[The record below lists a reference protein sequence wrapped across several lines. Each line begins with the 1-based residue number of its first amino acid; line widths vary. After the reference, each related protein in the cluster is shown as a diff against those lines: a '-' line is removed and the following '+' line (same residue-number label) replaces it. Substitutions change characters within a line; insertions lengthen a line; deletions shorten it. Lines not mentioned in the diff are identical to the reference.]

1 MGWNHFLKKLVL
13 TFLRGNIYLS
23 ERSVMQGALI
33 EFMAKKSDK
42 RFVILQATLELIAE
56 NGFHGSPTAMIADRA
71 GISVGTIYCYFKTKD
86 ELIHALHEELESK
99 RRTFILKGYSEDL
112 PFRERYFHLCRNT
125 YSYLME
131 NPLEFRFMEQYSY
144 SPYGV
149 CNLRQR
155 LDSYV
160 EPFHALF
167 KLGMEQQIIKKLPL
181 MLLFDLT
188 FGPMLN
194 AIMDHNLGL
203 LKLDEDLINKA
214 IGATWDA
221 VKR

>member
-1 MGWNHFLKKLVL
+1 M
-13 TFLRGNIYLS
+13 S
-23 ERSVMQGALI
+23 ERSLIVGVVMDN
-33 EFMAKKSDK
+33 KDDK
-42 RFVILQATLELIAE
+42 RLAILQATLELVAE
-56 NGFHGSPTAMIADRA
+56 NGFHGSPTSMIADRA
-71 GISVGTIYCYFKTKD
+71 GVSVGTIYRYFKNKD
-86 ELIHALHEELESK
+86 ELIHALYEHLEQ
-99 RRTFILKGYSEDL
+99 RQRTVILKGYSERL

-125 YSYLME
+125 YRYLME
-131 NPLEFRFMEQYSY
+131 NPLEFSFVEQYNP

-149 CNLRQR
+149 TSIRQK

-167 KLGMEQQIIKKLPL
+167 KQGVEEQIIKELPL

-188 FGPMLN
+188 FGPMIN
-194 AIMDHNLGL
+194 AIMDNNSGL
-203 LKLDEDLINKA
+203 LTLDEPIIERA

>member
-1 MGWNHFLKKLVL
+1 M
-13 TFLRGNIYLS
+13 S
-23 ERSVMQGALI
+23 ERSLI
-33 EFMAKKSDK
+33 RYFMKTSITKQTDK
-42 RFVILQATLELIAE
+42 RSAILQAAMELIAE
-56 NGFHGSPTAMIADRA
+56 NGFHGSPISMIAERA
-71 GISVGTIYCYFKTKD
+71 GVSVGTIYRYFRNKD
-86 ELIHALHEELESK
+86 EVIHALYEEVDG
-99 RRTFILKGYSEDL
+99 RQRTSILRGYSEAL

-125 YSYLME
+125 YRYLME
-131 NPLEFRFMEQYSY
+131 NPLEFSFIEQYTL

-149 CNLRQR
+149 TTLRQK

-167 KLGMEQQIIKKLPL
+167 KQGMEDQIIKELPL

-194 AIMDHNLGL
+194 AIMDHNSGL
-203 LKLDEDLINKA
+203 LMLDDELIDLA

>member
-1 MGWNHFLKKLVL
+1 M
-13 TFLRGNIYLS
+13 
-23 ERSVMQGALI
+23 
-33 EFMAKKSDK
+33 KSNAVITEKTDK
-42 RFVILQATLELIAE
+42 RSAILQAAMVLIAE
-56 NGFHGSPTAMIADRA
+56 NGFHGSPTSMIAERA
-71 GISVGTIYCYFKTKD
+71 GVSVGTIYRYFENKD
-86 ELIHALHEELESK
+86 ELIHALYEELDG
-99 RRTFILKGYSEDL
+99 RQRTSILRGYSEAL

-125 YSYLME
+125 YRYLME
-131 NPLEFRFMEQYSY
+131 NPLEFSFVEQYPM

-149 CNLRQR
+149 ASLRQK

-167 KLGMEQQIIKKLPL
+167 KQGMEDQIIKELPL

-188 FGPMLN
+188 FGPMIN
-194 AIMDHNLGL
+194 AITDHNAGL
-203 LKLDEDLINKA
+203 LLLEEDLIERA

>member
-1 MGWNHFLKKLVL
+1 MKPNVAIAEK
-13 TFLRGNIYLS
+13 I
-23 ERSVMQGALI
+23 
-33 EFMAKKSDK
+33 DK
-42 RFVILQATLELIAE
+42 RAAILQAAMELIAE
-56 NGFHGSPTAMIADRA
+56 NGFHGSPTSMIAERA
-71 GISVGTIYCYFKTKD
+71 GVSVGTIYRYFENKD
-86 ELIHALHEELESK
+86 EVIHALYKEVDG
-99 RRTFILKGYSEDL
+99 RQRTSILRGYSEAL

-125 YSYLME
+125 YCYLME
-131 NPLEFRFMEQYSY
+131 NPLEFSFVEQYTL

-149 CNLRQR
+149 VSLRQK

-167 KLGMEQQIIKKLPL
+167 KQGMEDQIIKELPL

-194 AIMDHNLGL
+194 AIMDHNSGL
-203 LKLDEDLINKA
+203 LMLDDELIDLA

>member
-1 MGWNHFLKKLVL
+1 MNVHSF
-13 TFLRGNIYLS
+13 I
-23 ERSVMQGALI
+23 M
-33 EFMAKKSDK
+33 KSNLAMTEKTDK
-42 RFVILQATLELIAE
+42 RSAILQAAMELIAE
-56 NGFHGSPTAMIADRA
+56 NGFHGSPTSMIAERA
-71 GISVGTIYCYFKTKD
+71 GVSVGTIYRYFQSKD
-86 ELIHALHEELESK
+86 EVIHALFKEVDG
-99 RRTFILKGYSEDL
+99 RQRTSILRGYSEAL

-131 NPLEFRFMEQYSY
+131 NPLEFSFIEQYTL

-149 CNLRQR
+149 ASLRQK

-167 KLGMEQQIIKKLPL
+167 KQGMEDQIIKELPL

-194 AIMDHNLGL
+194 AIMDHNSGL
-203 LKLDEDLINKA
+203 LFLDSDLIEMA